1 MIGLPVNVVPFTL
14 YRHYPDTKYML
25 GISHLRPCATL
36 SDSLPSLSGVIITK
50 KIRYHGEKLA
60 QPFPPLA
67 SLQQR
72 QAILG

>member
-1 MIGLPVNVVPFTL
+1 
-14 YRHYPDTKYML
+14 ML

-36 SDSLPSLSGVIITK
+36 SDTDSRPSLSDVIITK
-50 KIRYHGEKLA
+50 KIRDHGENLA

>member
-1 MIGLPVNVVPFTL
+1 
-14 YRHYPDTKYML
+14 ML

-36 SDSLPSLSGVIITK
+36 SDSRPSLSGVIITK
-50 KIRYHGEKLA
+50 KIRYHGGKLA

-67 SLQQR
+67 SLQLR